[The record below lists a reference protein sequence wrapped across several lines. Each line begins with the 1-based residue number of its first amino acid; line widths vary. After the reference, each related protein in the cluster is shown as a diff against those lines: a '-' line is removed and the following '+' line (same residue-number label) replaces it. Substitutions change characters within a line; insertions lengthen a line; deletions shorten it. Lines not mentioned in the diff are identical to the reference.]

1 MLQTIRMEQR
11 WSSHYTTTLRI
22 NYIIMLLYDYMYSIY
37 YVVFTNFTIFTIFAI
52 FSIFTV
58 FTILTIL
65 TTLTIL
71 LYYYVATL
79 LYYYFA
85 RLSFYYVLM
94 ILHSVVTRHSSPK
107 ASRRHFAI
115 DVHSGSAFTH

>member
-11 WSSHYTTTLRI
+11 WSSHYTTILRI

-52 FSIFTV
+52 FDIFTV

-65 TTLTIL
+65 
-71 LYYYVATL
+71 LYYYIATL
-79 LYYYFA
+79 LYYYFT
-85 RLSFYYVLM
+85 RLSFYYVLI

-107 ASRRHFAI
+107 ASRRHFGI